1 MWIAI
6 SLFSKY
12 CASKIQRN
20 NIIETVCI
28 KYYHN
33 RKCIGAYM
41 NLSKIILTYC
51 QCCCCLNSNT
61 HMLHN
66 LILYACDGN
75 IEPTQYY
82 IETIMDAHIYL
93 SYVWMIR
100 FKHNLGEK
108 QNKGSINTTIASQYY
123 HTLHSYRSPVK

>member
-1 MWIAI
+1 
-6 SLFSKY
+6 
-12 CASKIQRN
+12 
-20 NIIETVCI
+20 
-28 KYYHN
+28 
-33 RKCIGAYM
+33 M

-123 HTLHSYRSPVK
+123 HTLHSYRRIKYLIRIFGTIYMYIFPIILYLILDLTNFSNF